1 MEAEFGTLKQ
11 ELLEAMVCTSLTILK
26 QICAPNAMVATI
38 WSHLA
43 PKALEFMLGMTNRQ
57 QPWAHRQGQRD
68 REPHI
73 GAPRCRA
80 APSGSA
86 PRQRHGAGR
95 PFPRERHARGA
106 APNVAPRTLPE
117 NGSPKNGRLRSFAP
131 GIPYPAVGPP
141 VSNLMKFT
149 EFTLLKD
156 KHFTPIKYS
165 TQNDADPAKR
175 RRLTRK
181 VGGEPLL

>member
-80 APSGSA
+80 APSGSTPTAA
-86 PRQRHGAGR
+86 PRGRQTLPAGTSREGGSSQRGS
-95 PFPRERHARGA
+95 
-106 APNVAPRTLPE
+106 PNVARKRLPE
-117 NGSPKNGRLRSFAP
+117 KR
-131 GIPYPAVGPP
+131 
-141 VSNLMKFT
+141 
-149 EFTLLKD
+149 
-156 KHFTPIKYS
+156 PIKEFRPRNS
-165 TQNDADPAKR
+165 LSGCRTAR
-175 RRLTRK
+175 F
-181 VGGEPLL
+181 